1 MFEDRGSPAPS
12 APALP
17 ADGGAPRSCDPAGRT
32 DPAIHAIDLR
42 EEALER
48 LAAMVPGAELANV
61 IERLLGSLL
70 RPASTS
76 APRPDVPDATGG
88 PLLDRPANPGERALT
103 EAAES
108 MEVVPEAADALAD
121 LGADALS
128 EVVAACAR
136 LSSWAQ
142 WAAALAAACLARTPE
157 LSNRPAQRGPVN
169 DGSHVVSAEENRF
182 TTSSEIACR
191 LGISRVRAQKVLDR
205 GRALATS
212 TLAPTERLHRAGL
225 IDEAKTALIA
235 SRLDAASPAT
245 ARAVQAHVLPRAARR
260 THAQLARDIDRAL
273 TIQDPDGSSRRR
285 LRNAAQRRVT
295 RPRPAGEGVHEMAML
310 LPTMDAFLLDST
322 LSAVAASARAAG
334 DGRTPSQLRADALVA
349 VSLRALRT
357 CQQEACRSAGTDL
370 AARTAP
376 IPASADLS
384 APARPTNA
392 STTGGPV
399 SEDGPVGNVAGA
411 SEPAAGAE
419 RLMPDG
425 VPLEGML
432 TALSDLV
439 GSTSPSWTPS
449 GTDLVPL
456 PPGLV
461 AQVDV
466 TVPLDH
472 LTDVLDDPDAGPP
485 AAGEQDHTV
494 PPKAI
499 PCGTGGI
506 RAIDRR
512 HGCHEHPEHPE
523 HPEHHGR
530 YEHHGHDEAATL
542 TVGGCSA
549 PVPAV
554 VARALAAGGTWRR
567 IVTDP
572 LSGAVVDVGRRR
584 YRPPA
589 AMADLVRARDGACTH
604 PGCSTPARRCDL
616 DHITPWSAGGITSLD
631 NLTCL
636 CQAHH
641 RLKHTPGWS
650 LSRATDGVLV
660 WRTPTGN
667 RYRRD
672 PDGTITM
679 LPRRVGPRSVL
690 RPAVRVPDR
699 LAGAVTTA
707 VLNRLDK
714 GLARADLGL
723 SETPGGAPVLATRGP
738 RPGQRP
744 GAYETVPYAQALHT
758 LGLTALLDE
767 VPPF

>member
-1 MFEDRGSPAPS
+1 
-12 APALP
+12 
-17 ADGGAPRSCDPAGRT
+17 
-32 DPAIHAIDLR
+32 
-42 EEALER
+42 
-48 LAAMVPGAELANV
+48 
-61 IERLLGSLL
+61 
-70 RPASTS
+70 
-76 APRPDVPDATGG
+76 
-88 PLLDRPANPGERALT
+88 
-103 EAAES
+103 
-108 MEVVPEAADALAD
+108 
-121 LGADALS
+121 
-128 EVVAACAR
+128 
-136 LSSWAQ
+136 
-142 WAAALAAACLARTPE
+142 
-157 LSNRPAQRGPVN
+157 
-169 DGSHVVSAEENRF
+169 
-182 TTSSEIACR
+182 
-191 LGISRVRAQKVLDR
+191 
-205 GRALATS
+205 
-212 TLAPTERLHRAGL
+212 
-225 IDEAKTALIA
+225 
-235 SRLDAASPAT
+235 
-245 ARAVQAHVLPRAARR
+245 
-260 THAQLARDIDRAL
+260 
-273 TIQDPDGSSRRR
+273 
-285 LRNAAQRRVT
+285 
-295 RPRPAGEGVHEMAML
+295 MAML

-334 DGRTPSQLRADALVA
+334 DGRTPPQLRADALVA

-357 CQQEACRSAGTDL
+357 CQQEACRSAETDL

-376 IPASADLS
+376 IPASADPG

-392 STTGGPV
+392 SATGGPV

-419 RLMPDG
+419 HLMPDG

-466 TVPLDH
+466 TVPLDR

-485 AAGEQDHTV
+485 AAGEQDHAV

-512 HGCHEHPEHPE
+512 HGCHEHPEHHE
-523 HPEHHGR
+523 HHEHHGR

-572 LSGAVVDVGRRR
+572 LSDAVVDVGRRR

-589 AMADLVRARDGACTH
+589 AMADLMRARDGACTH

-660 WRTPTGN
+660 WRTPH
-667 RYRRD
+667 RR
-672 PDGTITM
+672 P
-679 LPRRVGPRSVL
+679 LPARPRQHHHHAPRRVGPRSVL
-690 RPAVRVPDR
+690 RPAARVPDR
-699 LAGAVTTA
+699 LADAVTTA